1 MGKLEIDGQ
10 VGNFRIDG
18 LAKIRWI
25 SGKSKGKS
33 EHEEIFSFH
42 RLCWG
47 DLFSEF
53 PVNKLSI

>member
-1 MGKLEIDGQ
+1 MGEIE
-10 VGNFRIDG
+10 IDG
-18 LAKIRWI
+18 LAEIRWI

-33 EHEEIFSFH
+33 EHEGIFSFH
-42 RLCWG
+42 RLCWE